1 MLNRSFFT
9 YLILSLLI
17 LTISV
22 SNAHAADP
30 AMPPPIQE
38 LVKDGAVA
46 RYLGDDQ
53 GLKGWV
59 TFKGGQEQ
67 YFYTTPDG
75 QGIVMGILFNP
86 KGDVI
91 TMRQIEQLRAREGKT
106 LDRLAGITPQQSATA
121 ETPVTAPT
129 TAPAPQTKPKNKSE
143 QFFADIEQANWIT
156 LGDKTAPVMY
166 SFIDPQCPHCKELIN
181 GFKKAGVLDNGQLQ
195 LRLIPVGMLSEE
207 SLYQSAFLL
216 ASPTAALDLLKLV
229 EGNQNAVP
237 VDKNLPTLGVEKN
250 LSLMQRYKIDVTPFS
265 VYRNKKGEVKILRGK
280 PKNIKNLMK
289 ELR

>member
-1 MLNRSFFT
+1 MRTYIYSFFI
-9 YLILSLLI
+9 LILCLFAPI
-17 LTISV
+17 A
-22 SNAHAADP
+22 AHAADP
-30 AMPPPIQE
+30 TMPPPIAQ

-53 GLKGWV
+53 GLQGWV
-59 TFKGGQEQ
+59 TFKAGQEQ

-91 TMRQIEQLRAREGKT
+91 TMRQIEQLRAREGAT
-106 LDRLAGITPQQSATA
+106 LDKLAGIVTPPPVATPPQT
-121 ETPVTAPT
+121 TPAKPT
-129 TAPAPQTKPKNKSE
+129 TKPSSKSDV
-143 QFFADIEQANWIT
+143 FFNAIEQSNWIT
-156 LGDKTAPVMY
+156 LGDKAAPVIY
-166 SFIDPQCPHCKELIN
+166 SFIDPQCPHCKDLIKA
-181 GFKKAGVLDNGQLQ
+181 FQKAGVLDNGQLQ
-195 LRLIPVGMLSEE
+195 LRLIPVGILSEE

-229 EGNQNAVP
+229 GGDKNAVP
-237 VDKNLPTLGVEKN
+237 ADKNLPTLGVEKN
-250 LSLMQRYKIDVTPFS
+250 LSLMQQYKIDVTPFS
-265 VYRNKKGEVKILRGK
+265 VYRNKSGAVKILRGE